1 LSQVFGFAR
10 QSGGTV
16 QVESTP
22 GEGTRVYL
30 LLPRSVQAAVAERKV
45 RGSDGTLDGLRVLF
59 VEDDPIVRAMVG
71 AALEDLGCE
80 VTRTATAEEAIE
92 ALQKGI
98 EVELLFSDVVMP
110 GMTGV
115 ELAKEARLLRPG
127 LGIVLTT
134 GYSEDAARLDGTR
147 VLAKPYRIETLVK
160 VLAEEMNKR
169 RSSH

>member
-1 LSQVFGFAR
+1 MRLLSALACAGIAL
-10 QSGGTV
+10 SG
-16 QVESTP
+16 S
-22 GEGTRVYL
+22 
-30 LLPRSVQAAVAERKV
+30 AAE
-45 RGSDGTLDGLRVLF
+45 
-59 VEDDPIVRAMVG
+59 
-71 AALEDLGCE
+71 AAE
-80 VTRTATAEEAIE
+80 VTRTASAEEALE
-92 ALQKGI
+92 ALQEGV

-115 ELAKEARLLRPG
+115 ELAKEARLLRPD

-160 VLAEEMNKR
+160 ILAEEMNKR